1 MNYTIIG
8 GVNGAG
14 KSILYN
20 SGELDSSKLGI
31 RINVDELIAEKYNN
45 NWRDFKTQIKAS
57 KEIIRELN
65 RCMENKLSFNQET
78 TLAGKTILNTIKK
91 AKKLGYIINLHYIG
105 LNSPELA
112 ISRVRE
118 RVLKGGHGIPDDTI
132 NIRYFN
138 SLKNLQEILP
148 ICDNVYI
155 YDNSVNKKNILIV
168 ENKTIKF
175 KNVIPEYIKNYID
188 VFIEKIEHSMDMEDE
203 EELEI

>member
-1 MNYTIIG
+1 M
-8 GVNGAG
+8 
-14 KSILYN
+14 
-20 SGELDSSKLGI
+20 
-31 RINVDELIAEKYNN
+31 
-45 NWRDFKTQIKAS
+45 
-57 KEIIRELN
+57 
-65 RCMENKLSFNQET
+65 
-78 TLAGKTILNTIKK
+78 
-91 AKKLGYIINLHYIG
+91 
-105 LNSPELA
+105 
-112 ISRVRE
+112 
-118 RVLKGGHGIPDDTI
+118 LKGGHGIPDDII

-188 VFIEKIEHSMDMEDE
+188 EFIEKIEHSMDMEDE